1 MNTFN
6 QTSTLT
12 KKTATKQDVQLDNAI
27 RDIGSLW
34 SSIREIPY
42 DLYIAA
48 SDETTALAIASDV
61 LTFEVQRA
69 FTLSTLRLGLNV
81 AGTTDGITEIDI
93 LKNGVSIFSTTATI
107 DLGEKTT
114 TTAATPWVLDENP
127 TVFEVGDIISVS
139 ILGVSTGATEAGLK
153 VYLLGNIT
161 Y

>member
-1 MNTFN
+1 MTFN
-6 QTSTLT
+6 QTSTVT
-12 KKTATKQDVQLDNAI
+12 RRVATEQDRQLDNVI
-27 RDIGSLW
+27 RDISSLW
-34 SSIREIPY
+34 SSIRAIPY
-42 DLYIAA
+42 DLYLAA

-114 TTAATPWVLDENP
+114 TTADTPWVLDENP
-127 TVFEVGDIISVS
+127 TVFEVGDIISVD
-139 ILGVSTGATEAGLK
+139 ILGVSTGGTEAGLK